1 MHYYL
6 LIQGSPSNCTLE
18 WINPYKY
25 RNPYF
30 TYITVLLTPNQVMF
44 NNVDST
50 NVVTKS
56 NDEELTIPPGYYTIG
71 QIIAILNTMTDT
83 TFSISTKASSYGC
96 IYIQF
101 THTIDFTN
109 APDIR
114 EILSLEGR
122 TVILP
127 ASFYGSNVIDIT
139 RNRQVIQVYSS
150 LVRSSDLKIANQN
163 NNLLTTM
170 IIDDPEVN
178 YLRTVEDICIPMIT
192 RFDRLM
198 FLFRDMDGNIMR
210 LNGEFELQLTI
221 EDVCDQVPSSILPMN
236 QFSMMEVFDNTTKK
250 EVKLDNPLS
259 FNQCY
264 NSSISLYTDFVLHNV
279 PTDQV
284 ILIDAGT
291 SPHEVLITRGAYDIT
306 NGMSV
311 IRVYSSINAQTFG
324 LKSPLIDN
332 LIHVSMGLNNMI
344 TWDNLSIDVIEQS
357 NLDYIDWVLTDAND
371 RPISLNCNVYIS
383 FTISCKHNF
392 SKVFKKIDR

>member
-1 MHYYL
+1 M
-6 LIQGSPSNCTLE
+6 
-18 WINPYKY
+18 
-25 RNPYF
+25 
-30 TYITVLLTPNQVMF
+30 TVLFRLNPVIF

-50 NVVTKS
+50 IVVTNS

-96 IYIQF
+96 IYIQS

-114 EILSLEGR
+114 EILSLVR
-122 TVILP
+122 RAVIP
-127 ASFYGSNVIDIT
+127 PVSFYGSNVIDIT

-150 LVRSSDLKIANQN
+150 FVYSSDLKIANQN

-198 FLFRDMDGNIMR
+198 FVFRDMDGNIMR

-236 QFSMMEVFDNTTKK
+236 QFSMMEVFGNTTKK

-259 FNQCY
+259 F
-264 NSSISLYTDFVLHNV
+264 
-279 PTDQV
+279 DQ
-284 ILIDAGT
+284 
-291 SPHEVLITRGAYDIT
+291 
-306 NGMSV
+306 
-311 IRVYSSINAQTFG
+311 
-324 LKSPLIDN
+324 
-332 LIHVSMGLNNMI
+332 
-344 TWDNLSIDVIEQS
+344 
-357 NLDYIDWVLTDAND
+357 
-371 RPISLNCNVYIS
+371 
-383 FTISCKHNF
+383 
-392 SKVFKKIDR
+392 